1 MRVAVFS
8 TKSYDKEHFNQ
19 ANSQYGY
26 ELEFFDVRLEA
37 KTARLAH
44 GFPVVCLF
52 VNDDA
57 DREVLTELAANGTKV
72 IALRCAGYNNVDL
85 AAAKELGLK
94 VVRVP
99 AYSPEAVAEHA
110 VGLMMTLNRRIHK
123 AYQRTRDANFSLE
136 GLVGFNMH
144 GRTAGIIGTGKI
156 GIAT

>member
-8 TKSYDKEHFNQ
+8 TKSYDKEHFHQ
-19 ANSQYGY
+19 ANGQYGFD
-26 ELEFFDVRLEA
+26 LEFFDVRLEA

-57 DREVLTELAANGTKV
+57 DREVLTELAQYGTRV

-99 AYSPEAVAEHA
+99 AYSPRP
-110 VGLMMTLNRRIHK
+110 LP
-123 AYQRTRDANFSLE
+123 
-136 GLVGFNMH
+136 NM
-144 GRTAGIIGTGKI
+144 RWA
-156 GIAT
+156 